1 MNPAELNPPELNPT
15 ELRFRET
22 QEWLAKAAADLA
34 SAQLLA
40 GARHDANALY
50 HCQQC
55 SEKALKAFLVWHEQ
69 PFRRTHDLEEI
80 GVACAVLDA
89 SLQGI
94 AEEADRLTDYA
105 WRARY
110 PGNPFSTSPE
120 EVALMLGLAGRV
132 LGAVKSRIPLAA
144 PIAE

>member
-1 MNPAELNPPELNPT
+1 MNPT
-15 ELRFRET
+15 EFNPTALRWRET
-22 QEWLAKAAADLA
+22 QEWLAKAAADLS

-40 GARHDANALY
+40 GARHDDNALY

-55 SEKALKAFLVWHEQ
+55 AEKALKGFLVWHEK

-80 GVACAVLDA
+80 GVACTALDA

-94 AEEADRLTDYA
+94 AEEADVLTDYA

-110 PGNPFSTSPE
+110 PGNPFSTAPE
-120 EVALMLGLAGRV
+120 EVASMLHVAGRV
-132 LGAVKSRIPLAA
+132 LDAVKSRIPMAA
-144 PIAE
+144 PIEE